1 MRFFNNSLINILNE
15 KLEIFGNNKYLEKFP
30 QFLVSDVKQKRSN
43 EIFNINLRKIFEG
56 KRII

>member
-1 MRFFNNSLINILNE
+1 MGFFNNSPINILNE
-15 KLEIFGNNKYLEKFP
+15 KLESVESNKYLEKFP

>member
-1 MRFFNNSLINILNE
+1 MEFFNNSLMNILNE
-15 KLEIFGNNKYLEKFP
+15 KLESVESNKYLEKFP
-30 QFLVSDVKQKRSN
+30 QFFVSDVKQKRSN